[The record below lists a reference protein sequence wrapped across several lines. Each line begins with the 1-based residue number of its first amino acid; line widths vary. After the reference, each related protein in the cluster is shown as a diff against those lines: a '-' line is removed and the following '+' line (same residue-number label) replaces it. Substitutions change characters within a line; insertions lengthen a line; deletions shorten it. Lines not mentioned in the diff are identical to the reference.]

1 MHYIVYKIL
10 HVLESAEIIQGGQ
23 KQDILKCIILV
34 YDELMTYKGVPYIKM
49 FSTLPRVRLIY

>member
-34 YDELMTYKGVPYIKM
+34 YDELMTYKGVP
-49 FSTLPRVRLIY
+49 